1 MSEALHH
8 PSPAKARVLIVEDE
22 PEMCALLSDIVGDD
36 GFAAHCVQSDRAAYA
51 ALRGLRDDCA
61 CMIVDV
67 NLGSGTTGY
76 DVARFARRLRP
87 ELPVIFVSGQTSEL
101 SYQSNGVPGSLFVP
115 KPFTPGELI
124 DRVRKLVGDNDEGRT
139 H

>member
-1 MSEALHH
+1 MSEAFH
-8 PSPAKARVLIVEDE
+8 PTPEKSCVLIVEDE
-22 PEMCALLSDIVGDD
+22 PAMCELLSDIVGDE
-36 GFAAHCVQSDRAAYA
+36 GFDTHCVLSDRAAYA
-51 ALRGLRDDCA
+51 ALRGVMREECA

-87 ELPVIFVSGQTSEL
+87 QLPVIYVSGQTTEVSFL
-101 SYQSNGVPGSLFVP
+101 TNGVPGSAFVP
-115 KPFTPGELI
+115 KPFTPDELME
-124 DRVRKLVGDNDEGRT
+124 RVRMLVGDND